1 MGLHTMT
8 DHSISEKI
16 EYKYLSF
23 INKVFW
29 VVHIGFLLLFA
40 NLKINFM
47 VYFNLGSIL
56 FTHWLFLCCK
66 NSKYI
71 CMSTSLP
78 LKFSYICRLRHFAW
92 GLAAIFSY
100 VCSA

>member
-47 VYFNLGSIL
+47 VYFNRK
-56 FTHWLFLCCK
+56 HPFLHTGFFYAAKIQNTFVC
-66 NSKYI
+66 
-71 CMSTSLP
+71 LP
-78 LKFSYICRLRHFAW
+78 RFH
-92 GLAAIFSY
+92 
-100 VCSA
+100 

>member
-23 INKVFW
+23 INKVFL

-56 FTHWLFLCCK
+56 FLHTGFFYAAKIQNTFVC
-66 NSKYI
+66 
-71 CMSTSLP
+71 LP
-78 LKFSYICRLRHFAW
+78 RFH
-92 GLAAIFSY
+92 
-100 VCSA
+100 

>member
-23 INKVFW
+23 INKVFL

-47 VYFNLGSIL
+47 VYFNL
-56 FTHWLFLCCK
+56 
-66 NSKYI
+66 
-71 CMSTSLP
+71 
-78 LKFSYICRLRHFAW
+78 
-92 GLAAIFSY
+92 
-100 VCSA
+100 

>member
-56 FTHWLFLCCK
+56 ILHTGFFYAAKIQNTFVC
-66 NSKYI
+66 
-71 CMSTSLP
+71 LP
-78 LKFSYICRLRHFAW
+78 RFH
-92 GLAAIFSY
+92 
-100 VCSA
+100 